1 MAGCK
6 LRDIK
11 KMDMGGVKVQ
21 GRSRQYPPNY

>member
-11 KMDMGGVKVQ
+11 KMDIGVVKVQ
-21 GRSRQYPPNY
+21 RRSRQYPPNY